1 MDVDRLISDTSQRL
15 RGRGERMTAVR
26 RAVLICLAERG
37 EPTSRAEV
45 CDEVIENDP
54 GLTAEGVAH
63 ALATFESM
71 GVITRQG
78 EGDAALHTLH
88 PAACGSA
95 GLPQQTL
102 GVPLVTIFEQYGAG
116 AEAIGQRVAAQLGV
130 PYIGWA
136 VSSETFE
143 AAAERD
149 AAEANFFERFL
160 RSLTPMPADADLTW
174 DLASRTDHEIVTENT
189 RTLLELAAHG
199 AVILGRNA
207 TKIFAREP
215 KGLHVKLTGP
225 ADARVAYAA
234 AQAGIP
240 LEQARK
246 RQEREDRVR
255 ADLARRLY
263 RWDPNQTQPFDLILN
278 TASFT
283 ADHAADI
290 IVGAFKYAVTDFPHP
305 LPPTDA

>member
-1 MDVDRLISDTSQRL
+1 MDVDKLISDTSQRL
-15 RGRGERMTAVR
+15 RARGERMTALR
-26 RAVLICLAERG
+26 RAVLITLAERNA
-37 EPTSRAEV
+37 PVTASAIAADV
-45 CDEVIENDP
+45 VTTDP
-54 GLTAEGVAH
+54 GLPGESVVH

-71 GVITRQG
+71 GVVAREGAG
-78 EGDAALHTLH
+78 EEATFRLH
-88 PAACGSA
+88 PSA
-95 GLPQQTL
+95 L
-102 GVPLVTIFEQYGAG
+102 GGAEPRRLLDVPLVTIYEQYGSG
-116 AEAIGQRVAAQLGV
+116 AEAIGQRVAAQLDV
-130 PYIGWA
+130 PFIGQA

-189 RTLLELAAHG
+189 ETLLTLAARG
-199 AVILGRNA
+199 AVVQGRNA
-207 TKIFAREP
+207 TKIFQREP
-215 KGLHVKLTGP
+215 RALHVKLTGP
-225 ADARVAYAA
+225 AEARVAYAA
-234 AQAGIP
+234 TQAGIP
-240 LEQARK
+240 LDQARK

-263 RWDPNQTQPFDLILN
+263 RWDPTQTGPFDLILN

-290 IVGAFKYAVTDFPHP
+290 IVLAFKYAVQDFPHGDP
-305 LPPTDA
+305 RIA